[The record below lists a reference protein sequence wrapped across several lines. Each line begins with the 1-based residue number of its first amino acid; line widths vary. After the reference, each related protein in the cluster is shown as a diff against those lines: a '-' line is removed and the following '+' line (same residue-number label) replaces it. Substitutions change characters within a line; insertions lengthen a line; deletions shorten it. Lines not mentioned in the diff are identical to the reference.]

1 MNLESTHRS
10 EPVSVGSLL
19 TALIA
24 VTLPV
29 IAALYALNVPSL
41 LGWVFYTEQ
50 YLILFG
56 TVSSAY
62 VFVSGLNKSHPWG
75 GPRLDRVL
83 CLCMAALATGL
94 GLYATVNYQS
104 ILFSIGFITT
114 DKVIMATLG
123 TVILLEALRRVSG
136 YALVILCLVAILSPA
151 LISWLSDGSW
161 IRPIRLDRMTTMIFF
176 GQGGIHGLPLQVA
189 ATVVAV
195 FVIFG
200 RSLISAG
207 GGDAIQQLAR
217 RMVGKS
223 QGGDKIAITAS
234 ALFGSLSGSASANV
248 ATTGVMTIPLM
259 TSQGIPAYRA
269 AAIEAVASTGGLILP
284 PIMAATGFLIAEYL
298 TIPYADVAAA
308 AAVPALLFYGCV
320 LVYCHVANRSVQ
332 SNQAIADT
340 RDTGSL
346 IRTSVPFIA
355 PIGVLIVLLF
365 VLYQSASASA
375 LGAALAALLIG
386 LWNRT
391 TRDWRVW
398 IRVLTES
405 TPQIVEIAII
415 CAGAGIIMGV
425 LGMTGIGTSL
435 SRTILALADG
445 SLPLL
450 IAISALACIVLGMG
464 VPVTATYVILIGLI
478 APALVGFGIPDL
490 AAHLFVFYFGTLS
503 FLTPPVCLSVFVAA
517 NIARSGITET
527 ALESLKIALPAYLLP
542 VVFLYQPALLGIGSL
557 GEILGVV
564 TVTIIG
570 LTALTFGIAK
580 LSSNELNQS
589 LERVNRVG
597 AIFSVSG
604 LLILVALLNF

>member
-10 EPVSVGSLL
+10 EPASVGSFL
-19 TALIA
+19 TTLIA

-62 VFVSGLNKSHPWG
+62 VFVGGLNKSHPWG

-136 YALVILCLVAILSPA
+136 YALVILCFVAIFSPA

-308 AAVPALLFYGCV
+308 AAIPALLFYACV
-320 LVYCHVANRSVQ
+320 MIYCHVANRSVE
-332 SNQAIADT
+332 SSDT
-340 RDTGSL
+340 VDHRASSGSL
-346 IRTSVPFIA
+346 LRTSIPFIA
-355 PIGVLIVLLF
+355 PIIVLIALLF
-365 VLYQSASASA
+365 VFYQSASASA
-375 LGAALAALLIG
+375 LGAGLAALLIG
-386 LWNRT
+386 LWNGL
-391 TRDWRVW
+391 TRDWRTW
-398 IRVLTES
+398 IKVLTES

-450 IAISALACIVLGMG
+450 ITISALACIVLGMG

-527 ALESLKIALPAYLLP
+527 AIESLKIALPAYLLP
-542 VVFLYQPALLGIGSL
+542 VVFLYQPALLGIGSIW
-557 GEILGVV
+557 ESMAVIA
-564 TVTIIG
+564 TTIVG

-580 LSSNELNQS
+580 LSSNSPTLRGINHR
-589 LERVNRVG
+589 LVG
-597 AIFSVSG
+597 LASILSG
-604 LLILVALLNF
+604 LGVLGLLLNF